1 MRSGELL
8 LGSSVSVPR
17 RFIVLRCCFS
27 SYSTT
32 VKNCPGGANNESRVS
47 FCGPGI
53 GFCGPG
59 VGSLVLVDVV
69 ACHYIYYH

>member
-17 RFIVLRCCFS
+17 RFLGLRCCFS
-27 SYSTT
+27 PYSKT
-32 VKNCPGGANNESRVS
+32 VKNRPGGANNESRV
-47 FCGPGI
+47 

-59 VGSLVLVDVV
+59 TGFCGPGGGLLVLVDVV
-69 ACHYIYYH
+69 ACHYVYYH